1 MEQKKVERKILITNK
16 LGIHARA
23 AAKFVELTSKCG
35 SKFIVK
41 KGSKVVNGSSLLG
54 LMTLAASKGT
64 EIKVQ
69 CIGSNSEKDLNKLI
83 SLIKNNFGEEKP
95 LSENTDKELVLKL
108 SALIIA
114 SDGMITDVE
123 KTTFKNIRNF
133 LGEKEYKYKDIMSE
147 GELDR
152 DKILEQ
158 ELKIMNLLP
167 PIESIN

>member
-1 MEQKKVERKILITNK
+1 MNAEIQNMIGVLIHVAKSDEFLDHEEKKVLKNIIYRYSVDSEDLKKIKSTQENL
-16 LGIHARA
+16 
-23 AAKFVELTSKCG
+23 
-35 SKFIVK
+35 
-41 KGSKVVNGSSLLG
+41 
-54 LMTLAASKGT
+54 
-64 EIKVQ
+64 
-69 CIGSNSEKDLNKLI
+69 SEKLLKV
-83 SLIKNNFGEEKP
+83 KTP
-95 LSENTDKELVLKL
+95 ENKELVVKL

-133 LGEKEYKYKDIMSE
+133 LGEKESKYKDIMSE

>member
-23 AAKFVELTSKCG
+23 AAKFVELTSKCD

-41 KGSKVVNGSSLLG
+41 KGSKIVNGSSLLG

-83 SLIKNNFGEEKP
+83 NILARLKKRPP
-95 LSENTDKELVLKL
+95 LK
-108 SALIIA
+108 
-114 SDGMITDVE
+114 
-123 KTTFKNIRNF
+123 
-133 LGEKEYKYKDIMSE
+133 
-147 GELDR
+147 
-152 DKILEQ
+152 
-158 ELKIMNLLP
+158 
-167 PIESIN
+167 

>member
-1 MEQKKVERKILITNK
+1 M
-16 LGIHARA
+16 
-23 AAKFVELTSKCG
+23 
-35 SKFIVK
+35 
-41 KGSKVVNGSSLLG
+41 
-54 LMTLAASKGT
+54 
-64 EIKVQ
+64 
-69 CIGSNSEKDLNKLI
+69 
-83 SLIKNNFGEEKP
+83 
-95 LSENTDKELVLKL
+95 

-133 LGEKEYKYKDIMSE
+133 LGEKEYKYKYIMSE

-167 PIESIN
+167 SIESIN

>member
-1 MEQKKVERKILITNK
+1 MNAEIQNMIGVLIHVAKSDEFLDHEEKKVLKNIIYRYSIDSDDLVKIKNTQENL
-16 LGIHARA
+16 
-23 AAKFVELTSKCG
+23 
-35 SKFIVK
+35 
-41 KGSKVVNGSSLLG
+41 
-54 LMTLAASKGT
+54 
-64 EIKVQ
+64 
-69 CIGSNSEKDLNKLI
+69 SEKLLKV
-83 SLIKNNFGEEKP
+83 KTP
-95 LSENTDKELVLKL
+95 ENKELVLKL

-167 PIESIN
+167 PIEIIN

>member
-1 MEQKKVERKILITNK
+1 MIITSNNFFFNMTIDDWSIMKENKMNAEIQNMIGVLIHVAKSDEFLDHEEKKVLKNIIYRYSIDSDDLVKIKNTQENL
-16 LGIHARA
+16 
-23 AAKFVELTSKCG
+23 
-35 SKFIVK
+35 
-41 KGSKVVNGSSLLG
+41 
-54 LMTLAASKGT
+54 
-64 EIKVQ
+64 
-69 CIGSNSEKDLNKLI
+69 SEKLLKV
-83 SLIKNNFGEEKP
+83 KTP
-95 LSENTDKELVLKL
+95 ENKELVLKL

-158 ELKIMNLLP
+158 ELKIMDLLP

>member
-1 MEQKKVERKILITNK
+1 MIGVLIHVAKSDEFLDHEEKKVLKNIIYRYSVDSEDLKKIKNTQENL
-16 LGIHARA
+16 
-23 AAKFVELTSKCG
+23 
-35 SKFIVK
+35 
-41 KGSKVVNGSSLLG
+41 
-54 LMTLAASKGT
+54 
-64 EIKVQ
+64 
-69 CIGSNSEKDLNKLI
+69 SEKLLKV
-83 SLIKNNFGEEKP
+83 KTP
-95 LSENTDKELVLKL
+95 ENKELVVKL

>member
-1 MEQKKVERKILITNK
+1 MNAEIQNMIGVLIHVAKSDEFLDTEEKNVLKNIIYRYSIDSDDLVKIKNTQENL
-16 LGIHARA
+16 
-23 AAKFVELTSKCG
+23 
-35 SKFIVK
+35 
-41 KGSKVVNGSSLLG
+41 
-54 LMTLAASKGT
+54 
-64 EIKVQ
+64 
-69 CIGSNSEKDLNKLI
+69 SEKLLKV
-83 SLIKNNFGEEKP
+83 KTP
-95 LSENTDKELVLKL
+95 ENKELLVKL
-108 SALIIA
+108 SALIFA

>member
-1 MEQKKVERKILITNK
+1 MNAEIQNMIGVLIHVAKSDEFLDHEEKNVLKNIIYRYSIDSEDLKK
-16 LGIHARA
+16 
-23 AAKFVELTSKCG
+23 
-35 SKFIVK
+35 
-41 KGSKVVNGSSLLG
+41 
-54 LMTLAASKGT
+54 
-64 EIKVQ
+64 IKSTQ
-69 CIGSNSEKDLNKLI
+69 ENLSEKLLKV
-83 SLIKNNFGEEKP
+83 KTP
-95 LSENTDKELVLKL
+95 ENKELVVKL

-158 ELKIMNLLP
+158 ELKIMDLLP

>member
-1 MEQKKVERKILITNK
+1 MNAEIQNMIGVLIHVAKSDEFLDHEEKKVLKNIIYRYSIDSDDLVKIKNTQENL
-16 LGIHARA
+16 
-23 AAKFVELTSKCG
+23 
-35 SKFIVK
+35 
-41 KGSKVVNGSSLLG
+41 
-54 LMTLAASKGT
+54 
-64 EIKVQ
+64 
-69 CIGSNSEKDLNKLI
+69 SEKLLKV
-83 SLIKNNFGEEKP
+83 KTP
-95 LSENTDKELVLKL
+95 ENKELVLKL

-158 ELKIMNLLP
+158 ELKIMISLNSEEIWDHSKKIP
-167 PIESIN
+167 FKVHSEISILRI

>member
-1 MEQKKVERKILITNK
+1 MNAEIQNMIGVLIHVAKSDEFLDHEEKKVLKNIIYRYSIDSEDLVKIKNTQENL
-16 LGIHARA
+16 
-23 AAKFVELTSKCG
+23 
-35 SKFIVK
+35 
-41 KGSKVVNGSSLLG
+41 
-54 LMTLAASKGT
+54 
-64 EIKVQ
+64 
-69 CIGSNSEKDLNKLI
+69 SEKLLKV
-83 SLIKNNFGEEKP
+83 KTP
-95 LSENTDKELVLKL
+95 ENKELVLKL
-108 SALIIA
+108 FALIIA

>member
-1 MEQKKVERKILITNK
+1 MNTEIQNMIGVLIHVAKSDEFLDHEEKKVLKNIIYRYSVDSEDLKKIKSTQENL
-16 LGIHARA
+16 
-23 AAKFVELTSKCG
+23 
-35 SKFIVK
+35 
-41 KGSKVVNGSSLLG
+41 
-54 LMTLAASKGT
+54 
-64 EIKVQ
+64 
-69 CIGSNSEKDLNKLI
+69 SEKLLKV
-83 SLIKNNFGEEKP
+83 KTP
-95 LSENTDKELVLKL
+95 ENKELVVKL

-167 PIESIN
+167 PIEIIN

>member
-1 MEQKKVERKILITNK
+1 MNAEIQNMIGVLIHVAKSDEFLDHEEKKVLKNIIYRYSIDSDDLVKIKNTQENL
-16 LGIHARA
+16 
-23 AAKFVELTSKCG
+23 
-35 SKFIVK
+35 
-41 KGSKVVNGSSLLG
+41 
-54 LMTLAASKGT
+54 
-64 EIKVQ
+64 
-69 CIGSNSEKDLNKLI
+69 SEKLLKV
-83 SLIKNNFGEEKP
+83 KTP
-95 LSENTDKELVLKL
+95 ENKELVLKL

-114 SDGMITDVE
+114 SDGMITEVE
-123 KTTFKNIRNF
+123 KTTFNNIRNF

>member
-1 MEQKKVERKILITNK
+1 MNAEIQNMIGVLIHVAKSDEFLDHEEKKVLKNIIYRYSVDSEDLKKIKSTQENL
-16 LGIHARA
+16 
-23 AAKFVELTSKCG
+23 
-35 SKFIVK
+35 
-41 KGSKVVNGSSLLG
+41 
-54 LMTLAASKGT
+54 
-64 EIKVQ
+64 
-69 CIGSNSEKDLNKLI
+69 SEKLLKV
-83 SLIKNNFGEEKP
+83 KTP
-95 LSENTDKELVLKL
+95 ENKELVVKL

-114 SDGMITDVE
+114 SDGMITEVE

-167 PIESIN
+167 PIECIN

>member
-1 MEQKKVERKILITNK
+1 
-16 LGIHARA
+16 
-23 AAKFVELTSKCG
+23 
-35 SKFIVK
+35 
-41 KGSKVVNGSSLLG
+41 
-54 LMTLAASKGT
+54 
-64 EIKVQ
+64 
-69 CIGSNSEKDLNKLI
+69 
-83 SLIKNNFGEEKP
+83 
-95 LSENTDKELVLKL
+95 
-108 SALIIA
+108 
-114 SDGMITDVE
+114 MITDVE

>member
-1 MEQKKVERKILITNK
+1 MNAEIQNMIGVLIHVAKSDEFLDHEEKKVLKNIIYRYSVDSEDLKKIKSTQENL
-16 LGIHARA
+16 
-23 AAKFVELTSKCG
+23 
-35 SKFIVK
+35 
-41 KGSKVVNGSSLLG
+41 
-54 LMTLAASKGT
+54 
-64 EIKVQ
+64 
-69 CIGSNSEKDLNKLI
+69 SEKLLKV
-83 SLIKNNFGEEKP
+83 KTP
-95 LSENTDKELVLKL
+95 ENKELVVKL

-133 LGEKEYKYKDIMSE
+133 LSEKEYKYKDIMSE

-152 DKILEQ
+152 NKILEQ

>member
-1 MEQKKVERKILITNK
+1 MDAEIKNMIGVLIHVAKSDEFLDHEEKKVLKNIIYRYSVDSEDLKKIKSTQENL
-16 LGIHARA
+16 
-23 AAKFVELTSKCG
+23 
-35 SKFIVK
+35 
-41 KGSKVVNGSSLLG
+41 
-54 LMTLAASKGT
+54 
-64 EIKVQ
+64 
-69 CIGSNSEKDLNKLI
+69 SEKLLKV
-83 SLIKNNFGEEKP
+83 KTP
-95 LSENTDKELVLKL
+95 ENKELVVKL

-158 ELKIMNLLP
+158 ELKIMDLLP

>member
-1 MEQKKVERKILITNK
+1 MNAEIQNMIGVLIHVAKSDEFLDHEEKKVLKNIIYRYSIDSDDLVKIKNTQENL
-16 LGIHARA
+16 
-23 AAKFVELTSKCG
+23 
-35 SKFIVK
+35 
-41 KGSKVVNGSSLLG
+41 
-54 LMTLAASKGT
+54 
-64 EIKVQ
+64 
-69 CIGSNSEKDLNKLI
+69 SEKLLKV
-83 SLIKNNFGEEKP
+83 KTP
-95 LSENTDKELVLKL
+95 ENKELVVKL

-167 PIESIN
+167 PIEIIN

>member
-1 MEQKKVERKILITNK
+1 MNAEIQNMIGVLIHVAKSDEFLDHEEKKVLKNIIYRYSVDSEDLKKIKSTQENL
-16 LGIHARA
+16 
-23 AAKFVELTSKCG
+23 
-35 SKFIVK
+35 
-41 KGSKVVNGSSLLG
+41 
-54 LMTLAASKGT
+54 
-64 EIKVQ
+64 
-69 CIGSNSEKDLNKLI
+69 SEKLLKV
-83 SLIKNNFGEEKP
+83 KTP
-95 LSENTDKELVLKL
+95 ENKELVVKL

-114 SDGMITDVE
+114 SDGMITDIE

-152 DKILEQ
+152 DKILDQ

>member
-1 MEQKKVERKILITNK
+1 MNAEIQNMIGVLIHVAKSDEFLDHEEKNVLKNIIYRYSVDSEDLKK
-16 LGIHARA
+16 
-23 AAKFVELTSKCG
+23 
-35 SKFIVK
+35 
-41 KGSKVVNGSSLLG
+41 
-54 LMTLAASKGT
+54 
-64 EIKVQ
+64 IKSTQ
-69 CIGSNSEKDLNKLI
+69 ENLSEKLLKV
-83 SLIKNNFGEEKP
+83 KTP
-95 LSENTDKELVLKL
+95 ENKELVVKL

-167 PIESIN
+167 PIEIIN

>member
-1 MEQKKVERKILITNK
+1 M
-16 LGIHARA
+16 
-23 AAKFVELTSKCG
+23 
-35 SKFIVK
+35 
-41 KGSKVVNGSSLLG
+41 
-54 LMTLAASKGT
+54 
-64 EIKVQ
+64 
-69 CIGSNSEKDLNKLI
+69 
-83 SLIKNNFGEEKP
+83 
-95 LSENTDKELVLKL
+95 

-158 ELKIMNLLP
+158 ELKIMNLLL

>member
-1 MEQKKVERKILITNK
+1 MNAEIQNMIGVLIHVAKSDEFLDHEEKEVLKNFIYRYSEDSKDLKK
-16 LGIHARA
+16 
-23 AAKFVELTSKCG
+23 
-35 SKFIVK
+35 
-41 KGSKVVNGSSLLG
+41 
-54 LMTLAASKGT
+54 
-64 EIKVQ
+64 IKNTQ
-69 CIGSNSEKDLNKLI
+69 ENLSEKLLKV
-83 SLIKNNFGEEKP
+83 KT
-95 LSENTDKELVLKL
+95 SENKELVIKL

-133 LGEKEYKYKDIMSE
+133 LGEKESKYKDIMSE

-167 PIESIN
+167 SIESIN

>member
-1 MEQKKVERKILITNK
+1 MIGVLIHVAKSDEFLDHEEKKVLKNIIYRYSIDSDDLVKIKNTQENL
-16 LGIHARA
+16 
-23 AAKFVELTSKCG
+23 
-35 SKFIVK
+35 
-41 KGSKVVNGSSLLG
+41 
-54 LMTLAASKGT
+54 
-64 EIKVQ
+64 
-69 CIGSNSEKDLNKLI
+69 SEKLLKV
-83 SLIKNNFGEEKP
+83 KTP
-95 LSENTDKELVLKL
+95 ENKELVLKL

>member
-1 MEQKKVERKILITNK
+1 MNAEIQNMIGVLIHVAKSDEFLDHEEKKVLKNIICRYSIDSDDLVKIKNTQENL
-16 LGIHARA
+16 
-23 AAKFVELTSKCG
+23 
-35 SKFIVK
+35 
-41 KGSKVVNGSSLLG
+41 
-54 LMTLAASKGT
+54 
-64 EIKVQ
+64 
-69 CIGSNSEKDLNKLI
+69 SEKLLKV
-83 SLIKNNFGEEKP
+83 ETP
-95 LSENTDKELVLKL
+95 ENKELVLTL

-158 ELKIMNLLP
+158 VLKIMNLLP
-167 PIESIN
+167 PIEIIN

>member
-1 MEQKKVERKILITNK
+1 MNAEIQNMIGVLIHVAKSDEFLDHEEKKVLKNIIYRYSVDSEDLKKIKSTQENL
-16 LGIHARA
+16 
-23 AAKFVELTSKCG
+23 
-35 SKFIVK
+35 
-41 KGSKVVNGSSLLG
+41 
-54 LMTLAASKGT
+54 
-64 EIKVQ
+64 
-69 CIGSNSEKDLNKLI
+69 SEKLLKV
-83 SLIKNNFGEEKP
+83 KTP
-95 LSENTDKELVLKL
+95 ENKELVVKL

-114 SDGMITDVE
+114 SDGMITEVE

>member
-1 MEQKKVERKILITNK
+1 MNAEIQNMIGVLIHFAKSDEFLDHEEKKVLKNIIYRYSVDSEDLKKIKSTQENL
-16 LGIHARA
+16 
-23 AAKFVELTSKCG
+23 
-35 SKFIVK
+35 
-41 KGSKVVNGSSLLG
+41 
-54 LMTLAASKGT
+54 
-64 EIKVQ
+64 
-69 CIGSNSEKDLNKLI
+69 SEKLLKV
-83 SLIKNNFGEEKP
+83 KTP
-95 LSENTDKELVLKL
+95 ENKELVVKL

-114 SDGMITDVE
+114 SDGMITDIE
-123 KTTFKNIRNF
+123 KMTFKNIRNF

>member
-1 MEQKKVERKILITNK
+1 MNAEIQNMIGVLIHVAKSDEFLDHEEKKVLKNIIYRYSIDSDDLVKIKNTQENL
-16 LGIHARA
+16 
-23 AAKFVELTSKCG
+23 
-35 SKFIVK
+35 
-41 KGSKVVNGSSLLG
+41 
-54 LMTLAASKGT
+54 
-64 EIKVQ
+64 
-69 CIGSNSEKDLNKLI
+69 SEKLLKV
-83 SLIKNNFGEEKP
+83 KTP
-95 LSENTDKELVLKL
+95 ENKELVVKL